1 MFTRVLETEEMYV
14 RLLLIYL
21 LFHGER
27 GMLNTMF
34 ECVIIIYA
42 NLFMGAVLENFM
54 SYFSQALCILLSK
67 KGEAGSPDHLHT

>member
-42 NLFMGAVLENFM
+42 NLLMGAVLENFM
-54 SYFSQALCILLSK
+54 S
-67 KGEAGSPDHLHT
+67 